1 MKLINYGD
9 VNRIQPK
16 PIDLTNRNSVANP
29 NKGFDSILQD
39 AVVDRQQIKFSKHA
53 QARMTQR
60 NINLTQPEMEKI
72 GEAVNR
78 AGSKGIKDS
87 LVLLDKVALI
97 VNIPSRTIVTTV
109 DEKSIKESVFTNID
123 GAVIL

>member
-1 MKLINYGD
+1 MKLINYGNISR
-9 VNRIQPK
+9 VQPK
-16 PIDLTNRNSVANP
+16 PLDIAKHSAAVKS
-29 NKGFDSILQD
+29 NKGFDSILQSTVSD
-39 AVVDRQQIKFSKHA
+39 MQQIKFSKHA
-53 QARMTQR
+53 QARMQQR
-60 NINLTQPEMEKI
+60 NITLTPPEMEKI
-72 GEAVNR
+72 GEAVDR

-109 DEKSIKESVFTNID
+109 DEKSIKDNVFTNID

>member
-1 MKLINYGD
+1 MNRINYGD
-9 VNRIQPK
+9 INRVQPK
-16 PIDLTNRNSVANP
+16 PLDVSNGKPDAAFSNGFESVLKN
-29 NKGFDSILQD
+29 
-39 AVVDRQQIKFSKHA
+39 AVNNYQEIKLSKHA
-53 QARMTQR
+53 QARMIER
-60 NINLTQPEMEKI
+60 NISLTRPQMEKI
-72 GEAVNR
+72 GDAVNR
-78 AGSKGIKDS
+78 ASSKGIRDS

>member
-9 VNRIQPK
+9 INRVQPK
-16 PIDLTNRNSVANP
+16 PIDVANRNSAANSD
-29 NKGFDSILQD
+29 KGFDSILQN

-53 QARMTQR
+53 QARMIQR
-60 NINLTQPEMEKI
+60 NISLTQPEMEKI

-109 DEKSIKESVFTNID
+109 DEKSIRESVFTNID